1 MEGQGVHVCV
11 RECAYS
17 YDEPPEAVLMRPA
30 CLHLVGERQSMLRSP
45 GLIYLAF
52 FLKHHSALTFVY
64 PLAKLAT
71 D

>member
-45 GLIYLAF
+45 GLLYLAF
-52 FLKHHSALTFVY
+52 FFFKASQCINICLPTC
-64 PLAKLAT
+64 
-71 D
+71 

>member
-45 GLIYLAF
+45 GLLYLAF
-52 FLKHHSALTFVY
+52 FF
-64 PLAKLAT
+64 
-71 D
+71 